1 MEIMLAYL
9 QYSTVSWNAFQN
21 QSVLPMSLTSVM
33 TLPLLTWQIIT
44 GRRGVSG
51 APATP
56 PVAAVGGQGH
66 DGAWT
71 V

>member
-1 MEIMLAYL
+1 MEIILAYL
-9 QYSTVSWNAFQN
+9 QCSTVSWNAFQN
-21 QSVLPMSLTSVM
+21 ESVLPMSFTFM
-33 TLPLLTWQIIT
+33 TLPLLTWQIMI

-56 PVAAVGGQGH
+56 LVAADRGQGH